1 MPLLE
6 DAINAGAAGY
16 GYNEL
21 NQGLDQNQ
29 QDARNTIGGLQTM
42 VGQNV
47 NFQPFGVTS
56 AVGSNQAGPN
66 GMQTTLSPEANFQ
79 KLAMQTLGGQQL
91 AASTQDPYDR
101 TNQLYG
107 QMQQAM
113 APEQQRELQ
122 RMNEQLMRSGRSGMA
137 SNTYGGTPEQ
147 LAYHKALQEAA
158 SGNWLQSGTQANA
171 ELMDQYKRGEGLM
184 GMSWKPD
191 EFMQNQ
197 GNQTLVGAN
206 DNNAMAVERA
216 GLLSQLG
223 IGGLNSD
230 MNFQNIKSN
239 NFGNLMTGLTG
250 QGGLLS
256 SGGSG
261 TEGIAKLV
269 DTLLGYI
276 PGYGEK

>member
-1 MPLLE
+1 MPFLE
-6 DAINAGAAGY
+6 DALSGAAAGY

-21 NQGLDQNQ
+21 NKSLDQNQ
-29 QDARNTIGGLQTM
+29 QDARSAVSGLKDM

-66 GMQTTLSPEANFQ
+66 GMQTTLSPEANYE
-79 KLAMQTLGGQQL
+79 KLVMKHLGGQQL
-91 AASTQDPYDR
+91 LASSQDPYDR
-101 TNQLYG
+101 QNQLYG

-122 RMNEQLMRSGRSGMA
+122 RMNEQLMRSGRSGMTSA
-137 SNTYGGTPEQ
+137 TYGGTPEQ
-147 LAYHKALQEAA
+147 LAYQKALQESA
-158 SGNWLQSGTQANA
+158 SGNWLQSGTQANS

-191 EFMQNQ
+191 EFMQDQ
-197 GNQTLVGAN
+197 GSQTLVGAN

-216 GLLSQLG
+216 GMLSQLG
-223 IGGLNSD
+223 IGGMNAD

-239 NFGNLMTGLTG
+239 NFGNLVTGLTG
-250 QGGLLS
+250 QGGIMS
-256 SGGSG
+256 SGGGVTS
-261 TEGIAKLV
+261 EIA
-269 DTLLGYI
+269 TLLRRMGI
-276 PGYGEK
+276 NL